1 MRRAAALLI
10 AALVVVGCRPHDR
23 IVVGSKNFSEQVLL
37 GEIVAQTIERRTRLP
52 VERRL
57 NLAGTFVCDRALR
70 AGEIDVYV
78 EYTGTAYSA
87 ILKEPPKADRAA
99 VLDVVRRRYEADGLV
114 WTAPLGFE
122 NTFAIVVRGDDAARL
137 RLARISD
144 LAPHAETRAAFGYE
158 FMERADGYAGLA
170 RAYGLRFREPP
181 KIMELGLLYRAL
193 VDKQADVVAGN
204 STDGA
209 IARLGLRILEDD
221 RHYFPPYD
229 AVPVVRHATLERH
242 PEIRAALDA
251 LGGTISA
258 ELMRRL
264 NDRVEGE
271 RVHAERVAREF
282 VEHVLTGPSR
292 GTESA
297 SPPAGAPR

>member
-1 MRRAAALLI
+1 
-10 AALVVVGCRPHDR
+10 
-23 IVVGSKNFSEQVLL
+23 
-37 GEIVAQTIERRTRLP
+37 
-52 VERRL
+52 
-57 NLAGTFVCDRALR
+57 
-70 AGEIDVYV
+70 
-78 EYTGTAYSA
+78 
-87 ILKEPPKADRAA
+87 
-99 VLDVVRRRYEADGLV
+99 
-114 WTAPLGFE
+114 
-122 NTFAIVVRGDDAARL
+122 
-137 RLARISD
+137 
-144 LAPHAETRAAFGYE
+144 
-158 FMERADGYAGLA
+158 
-170 RAYGLRFREPP
+170 PP

-229 AVPVVRHATLERH
+229 AVPVVRRATLERH

-264 NDRVEGE
+264 NYRVEGE
-271 RVHAERVAREF
+271 RLHAERVAREF
-282 VEHVLTGPSR
+282 VEHVLTGASR